1 MHETHQDCDESRLVI
16 LLHGDEQSDEFQ
28 QSAEHIDSCEDCC
41 QRLTELAADGD
52 TWTEVS
58 ESLRA
63 EVVTF
68 SEPAVETEVSP
79 KQLEFLRPPSHPEM
93 LGRLGRYEIE
103 RVVGS
108 GGMGI
113 VLKGHDS
120 ELNRPV
126 AIKVLAPHL
135 AHSGAAR
142 QRFAR
147 EGRAAAAI
155 VHEHVVSIH
164 NVESEAETPFLVM
177 QLVPGRSLQARVDE
191 FGPLGVKEML
201 RIGVQAAAGLS
212 AAHAQGV
219 VHRDV
224 KPSNILLENDV
235 ERVLLTDFGLARVA
249 DDASMT
255 RSGIVAGTPHYMSPE
270 QANGSPV
277 DQRSDVFSLGAVLYF
292 MATGRPPFRAERTMA
307 ILNRICND
315 RQRPAWE
322 VNPDV
327 PIELSDVIDCLLEK
341 KPQRRFSTA
350 EEVQST
356 LEDLMQQFSQPGRS
370 HVRSRFRRLWRRWR
384 RSIAYGSLAVAGVVA
399 VAGFTG
405 VFDFGTS
412 KQHGSPNA
420 ASASTGGAAPENAA
434 ALTGEGQSTREFAT
448 AIAEVQRDLQQ
459 TETRIADGATIQQQG
474 TAEWDAE
481 LDSVKRDLSKLEQSL
496 NRNLSPAGA
505 KQ

>member
-1 MHETHQDCDESRLVI
+1 MNYTHAHCDESRLVI
-16 LLHGDEQSDEFQ
+16 LLHGDEQKEEFRH
-28 QSAEHIDSCEDCC
+28 AAAHLESCEFCC
-41 QRLTELAADGD
+41 QRLMELAADGD
-52 TWTEVS
+52 TWTEIS

-63 EVVTF
+63 E
-68 SEPAVETEVSP
+68 AVPLPGPSPDVSP
-79 KQLEFLRPPSHPEM
+79 KQLEFLHPPSHPEM
-93 LGRLGRYEIE
+93 LGQLGRYEIE
-103 RVVGS
+103 GVVGA

-155 VHEHVVSIH
+155 VHEHVVAIH
-164 NVESEAETPFLVM
+164 NVESDAEVPFLVM
-177 QLVPGRSLQARVDE
+177 QLVPGRSLQGRVDE
-191 FGPLGVKEML
+191 FGPLGVMEIL
-201 RIGVQAAAGLS
+201 RIGAQAAAGLS

-270 QANGSPV
+270 QANGSAV
-277 DQRSDVFSLGAVLYF
+277 DHRSDLFSLGAVLYF
-292 MATGRPPFRAERTMA
+292 MATGHPPFRAERTMA

-322 VNPDV
+322 VNPEIPV
-327 PIELSDVIDCLLEK
+327 ELSDLIDVLLEK
-341 KPQRRFSTA
+341 KPQRRFASA
-350 EEVQST
+350 DDVQAALEE
-356 LEDLMQQFSQPGRS
+356 LLQQFSHPG
-370 HVRSRFRRLWRRWR
+370 RSRFRSRCRRWWRRQR
-384 RSIAYGSLAVAGVVA
+384 RRAAYAAIAVAA
-399 VAGFTG
+399 MIALAGFNGWLNFRMPSEAPTSDIGLKKQEADDFAANLQADRALATG
-405 VFDFGTS
+405 IG
-412 KQHGSPNA
+412 
-420 ASASTGGAAPENAA
+420 
-434 ALTGEGQSTREFAT
+434 
-448 AIAEVQRDLQQ
+448 EVQHDLQVI
-459 TETRIADGATIQQQG
+459 ERRVADAGRYEQRG
-474 TAEWDAE
+474 TADWDAK
-481 LDSVKRDLSKLEQSL
+481 LADVKRDLSQLERSL
-496 NRNLSPAGA
+496 IVKPSNSGVNR
-505 KQ
+505 

>member
-1 MHETHQDCDESRLVI
+1 MNRVHSNCDESSLVI
-16 LLHGDEQSDEFQ
+16 LLHGDEQSEEFQ
-28 QSAEHIDSCEDCC
+28 RSAAHIESCENCRR
-41 QRLTELAADGD
+41 RLTELAADGD
-52 TWTEVS
+52 TWTEIS

-63 EVVTF
+63 EAVPLSGPSPDVT
-68 SEPAVETEVSP
+68 P

-103 RVVGS
+103 RVIGA

-113 VLKGHDS
+113 VLKAHDS

-155 VHEHVVSIH
+155 VHEHVVAIH
-164 NVESEAETPFLVM
+164 NVESEAEVPFLVM
-177 QLVPGRSLQARVDE
+177 QFVPGRSLQARVDE
-191 FGPLGVKEML
+191 YGPLGVKEIL
-201 RIGVQAAAGLS
+201 RIGTQAAAGLS

-235 ERVLLTDFGLARVA
+235 ERVLLSDFGLARVA

-277 DQRSDVFSLGAVLYF
+277 DHRSDLFSLGAVLYF
-292 MATGRPPFRAERTMA
+292 MATGHPPFRAERTMA
-307 ILNRICND
+307 VLNRICND

-322 VNPDV
+322 VNPEV
-327 PIELSDVIDCLLEK
+327 PVELSDLIDVLLEK
-341 KPQRRFSTA
+341 KAQRRFGSAVDVQTA
-350 EEVQST
+350 LEE
-356 LEDLMQQFSQPGRS
+356 LLQQFAQPGRS
-370 HVRSRFRRLWRRWR
+370 RLRSRCLRWWRRQR
-384 RSIAYGSLAVAGVVA
+384 RRVLYAAIAMVGMIA
-399 VAGFTG
+399 VAGFNGWLSSG
-405 VFDFGTS
+405 VPSEAPTS
-412 KQHGSPNA
+412 PVGLKQQETDAFA
-420 ASASTGGAAPENAA
+420 ADVQAE
-434 ALTGEGQSTREFAT
+434 RELAT
-448 AIAEVQRDLQQ
+448 TIREVQHDLQQ
-459 TETRIADGATIQQQG
+459 IERRVADAGSFEQHG

-481 LDSVKRDLSKLEQSL
+481 LADVKRELSQLERSL
-496 NRNLSPAGA
+496 IIKPSTSGETR
-505 KQ
+505 